1 MDDPREDDPRFSLA
15 PELKERAQRWFA
27 EAREQTR
34 PDEDEITRW
43 RRNNSSGGEGGGS
56 SSDGGCGGGDA
67 GGDGGD

>member
-34 PDEDEITRW
+34 RDEDEIARW
-43 RRNNSSGGEGGGS
+43 LRANPASGDSGS
-56 SSDGGCGGGDA
+56 GSVSDGSCD
-67 GGDGGD
+67 GDGGD